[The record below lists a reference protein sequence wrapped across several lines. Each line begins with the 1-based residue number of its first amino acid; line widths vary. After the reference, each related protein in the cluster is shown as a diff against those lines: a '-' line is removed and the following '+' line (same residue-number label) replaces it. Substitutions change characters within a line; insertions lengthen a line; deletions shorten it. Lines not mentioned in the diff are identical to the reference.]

1 MVDQKYIKAVRD
13 LRNSLAK
20 DLNEIGRFDHALD
33 TALECVAVAEPG
45 PDRAAAAAAFGGAL
59 RRIRGEI
66 RIEIAVEMM
75 TLLDITPT
83 VHVARAVMKTVFSQS
98 VSGDL
103 LVDRF
108 AAPGRSAS
116 NKVMPDARK
125 KLDTP
130 EAEWLAK
137 NFGEI
142 YEWYTKIALPERV
155 IYIKLQRSLP
165 KRKNKKI
172 EKEKIPGY

>member
-1 MVDQKYIKAVRD
+1 MVDQKFIKAVRG
-13 LRNSLAK
+13 LRHKLEN

-45 PDRAAAAAAFGGAL
+45 PARAAAAAAFGGAL
-59 RRIRGEI
+59 RRIRSEI

-83 VHVARAVMKTVFSQS
+83 VHVARAVMKTVFGQS

-130 EAEWLAK
+130 EAEWLEK
-137 NFGEI
+137 NLSEI
-142 YEWYTKIALPERV
+142 YEWYSTIALPERV
-155 IYIKLQRSLP
+155 IYIKSLRSLAQ
-165 KRKNKKI
+165 RKHKKI
-172 EKEKIPGY
+172 DKEKIPGY